1 MKKMFVWG
9 LYTRLSH
16 ALLMV
21 MMLAVFLTPE
31 VKRLLTLHVALG
43 YTLALLFLFRI
54 VWGLMDVKYSKFKDF
69 NFRLKDLKEYMLT
82 IFGNKKEYIGHNPA
96 SSYAI
101 IAMIVLT
108 FLAVITGALTYG
120 VKEGMGIFAF
130 MNHTLFRDMK
140 LFKEVHELF
149 SNALMAVIFVHIA
162 GVLLDK
168 IVHKSRALES
178 MVDGYKQ
185 GDEEG
190 LKLTLLQK
198 IYGVL
203 ALGLSLFAFVYMLV
217 MPNSLL
223 IADGNPKMDY
233 AKENSAFYKECIS
246 CHTLYPPFLLP
257 SKSWVSM
264 MDSLENHFGDD
275 ASLDAKTTE
284 SIKEFLVKNSAES
297 STKESSLRI
306 MVSLNQE
313 KTYLAIT
320 ETPFWKNRH
329 KKIDKS
335 VYEQADIGKPSNC
348 KACHA
353 NIENGLLNN
362 RDIKRL

>member
-1 MKKMFVWG
+1 MKKMLVWG
-9 LYTRLSH
+9 LYTRASH

-54 VWGLMDVKYSKFKDF
+54 LWGFMDVKYSKFKDF
-69 NFRLKDLKEYMLT
+69 NFNLMDLKEYMLS

-108 FLAVITGALTYG
+108 FLAVGTGALAYG
-120 VKEGMGIFAF
+120 VKEGMGIFSF

-149 SNALMAVIFVHIA
+149 SNVLMAVIFAHIA

-168 IVHKSRALES
+168 VLHKSRALES
-178 MVDGYKQ
+178 MVDGYKL
-185 GDEEG
+185 GEEEG
-190 LKLTLLQK
+190 LKLTLVQK
-198 IYGVL
+198 IFGIL
-203 ALGLSLFAFVYMLV
+203 ALGLSLFAFGYMLLA
-217 MPNSLL
+217 PNSLL

-246 CHTLYPPFLLP
+246 CHTLFPPFLLP
-257 SKSWVSM
+257 QKSWVSM
-264 MDSLENHFGDD
+264 VDTLENHFGDD
-275 ASLDAKTTE
+275 ASLDAATTE
-284 SIKEFLVKNSAES
+284 SIKVFLVKNSAES

-306 MVSLNQE
+306 LASLEKE

-329 KKIDKS
+329 KKIDKA
-335 VYEQADIGKPSNC
+335 VYEQKEIGKPSNC
-348 KACHA
+348 KACHDT
-353 NIENGLLNN
+353 IENGLLNN

>member
-1 MKKMFVWG
+1 MKKIVVWG
-9 LYTRLSH
+9 LYTRVSH
-16 ALLMV
+16 ILLMV

-43 YTLALLFLFRI
+43 YTIGLLFLFRI
-54 VWGLMDVKYSKFKDF
+54 LWGFMDVKYSKLKDF
-69 NFRLKDLKEYMLT
+69 NFSLSDLKTYMLS
-82 IFGNKKEYIGHNPA
+82 IFGNKKAYIGHNPA

-101 IAMIVLT
+101 IAMMILT
-108 FLAVITGALTYG
+108 FLAVISGALTYG
-120 VKEGMGIFAF
+120 VKEGMGVFSF

-140 LFKEVHELF
+140 LFKEVHEFF
-149 SNALMAVIFVHIA
+149 SNVLMAVIFAHIA

-168 IVHKSRALES
+168 VLHKSRVLES
-178 MVDGYKQ
+178 MIDGYKV

-190 LKLTLLQK
+190 LKLTFLQK
-198 IYGVL
+198 FFGIL
-203 ALGLSLFAFVYMLV
+203 ALGFSIAAFVYMLLS
-217 MPNSLL
+217 PNSIF

-246 CHTLYPPFLLP
+246 CHTLFPPFLLP
-257 SKSWVSM
+257 QKSWVSM
-264 MDSLENHFGDD
+264 MATLDNHFGDD
-275 ASLDAKTTE
+275 ASLDSKTTE
-284 SIKEFLVKNSAES
+284 SIKAFLVKNSAET

-306 MVSLNQE
+306 LASLEND

-329 KKIDKS
+329 KKIDKA
-335 VYEQADIGKPSNC
+335 VYAREEIGKPSNC